1 MKQDC
6 EPDRSALKGVIAFTG
21 RLASMRRAEAF
32 EAVRAHG
39 GTPRE
44 GVTRTTELLVVG
56 GLGWPLLADGRPSN
70 SLAQARAQGIPIVSE
85 RRFLEWLGKAV
96 PDEQARTFTGEQIAR
111 LSKLSPETVDQLSA
125 LGLIEA
131 RDGLFGFTDL
141 AAARQIAELL
151 GKGVPLSTITGSLH
165 EIRRWLPDA
174 HLSRLRL
181 HADSNRLL
189 VEQPHG
195 RTDRQGQFM
204 LPVEPTED
212 DADSA
217 FAEAQAAEETG
228 DLVSAET
235 LYRRVMLLDPKD
247 PAPAFN
253 LGNILRAAGRAA
265 DAEAAYRHAVRADPA
280 FAPGW
285 HNLADLLDDGGRLP
299 DAIEC
304 LKRAAAADG
313 QYADALFNLALFL
326 QKLERHAEAAGW
338 WRRYLALDGNSSWA
352 ARARRALKYCEIQ
365 LAAS

>member
-1 MKQDC
+1 LKQDC

-32 EAVRAHG
+32 EAVRAQG

-44 GVTRTTELLVVG
+44 GVTRATELLVVG
-56 GLGWPLLADGRPSN
+56 GLGWPLLANGRPSN

-85 RRFLEWLGKAV
+85 RRFLEWLGRAV
-96 PDEQARTFTGEQIAR
+96 PDEQARTFTAEQIAR
-111 LSKLSPETVDQLSA
+111 LSKLSPETVEQLSA

-131 RDGLFGFTDL
+131 REGLFGFTDL
-141 AAARQIAELL
+141 AAARQLAELL

-181 HADSNRLL
+181 HADQDRLL

-204 LPVEPTED
+204 LPVEAAED
-212 DADSA
+212 DADAA
-217 FAEAQAAEETG
+217 FAQAQAAEEAG
-228 DLVSAET
+228 DLATAET
-235 LYRRVMLLDPKD
+235 LYRRVMRLDPKD
-247 PAPAFN
+247 AAPAFN
-253 LGNILRAAGRAA
+253 LGNILRQIGRIA
-265 DAEAAYRHAVRADPA
+265 DAEAAYRRAVRADPA
-280 FAPGW
+280 FAAGW
-285 HNLADLLDDGGRLP
+285 HNLADLLDDNGRP
-299 DAIEC
+299 AEAVEC
-304 LKRAAAADG
+304 QQRAVAADS
-313 QYADALFNLALFL
+313 QYADAIFNLALLL
-326 QKLERHAEAAGW
+326 QKLERHADAAVW
-338 WRRYLALDGNSSWA
+338 WRRYLALDGNSPWA